1 MPSPLSTLA
10 VEIIETI
17 ADTLDRTDLCAVRL
31 TCKDL
36 NRKTF
41 HHFGRTCF
49 TSVQTDLSHSSM
61 QKLQS
66 ISQTE
71 QLKHLVQ
78 KFTINER
85 NDNLGRGFHWHR
97 AKGCDLTH
105 HVDTQLSPGF
115 QMLRDVLTNLVN
127 CRSFKVRSL
136 GGTEEHYESEYLL
149 PSDAIGIILSIIAEI
164 GLPVKSFHIAYG
176 SRGSVD
182 AKRLQLELCQ
192 QPVFIAAWEKIEEL
206 RLEHYLT
213 SDNLDWAQDLVLHT
227 MRLKKLSLH
236 FGYDYSTSFIE
247 SILSSPIILQG
258 LQELKLGCIHVTGD
272 MLSTLLVHC
281 RSSLRKLSLWHIYIK
296 FGTWVQIL
304 TELRTFH
311 LLESVSVEWPTEYRN
326 EDIFRLQFPA
336 LENDPVVPGSDGR
349 KFELKYKKWKGKKRV
364 WGATFHGRVGMDKAL
379 EILAESVE
387 DD

>member
-1 MPSPLSTLA
+1 MPSQLSLLA

-17 ADTLDRTDLCAVRL
+17 ASSLDRTDLCAVRL

-71 QLKHLVQ
+71 QLKHLVR
-78 KFTINER
+78 KLTIDKR
-85 NDNLGRGFHWHR
+85 NDHLGLGFHWYR
-97 AKGCDLTH
+97 AKGCDLSRY
-105 HVDTQLSPGF
+105 VDTCLSPGV
-115 QMLRDVLTNLVN
+115 QMLRDVLSNLVN
-127 CRSFKVRSL
+127 CRSFKIRSL
-136 GGTEEHYESEYLL
+136 GGTEDHYESEYLL
-149 PSDAIGIILSIIAEI
+149 PSDAIDIIHSIVAEI

-182 AKRLQLELCQ
+182 AKRLQMQLCQ
-192 QPVFIAAWEKIEEL
+192 QPGFIAAWQKIEEL

-213 SDNLDWAQDLVLHT
+213 SDNLDWAQDLVLQT
-227 MRLKKLSLH
+227 VSLKKLSLH
-236 FGYDYSTSFIE
+236 FGYDFSTSFIE
-247 SILSSPIILQG
+247 SLLSSPMLLRG

-272 MLSTLLVHC
+272 MLSTLLLHC
-281 RSSLRKLSLWHIYIK
+281 RSNLRKLSLWHIYIE

-304 TELRTFH
+304 TELRTFQ
-311 LLESVSVEWPTEYRN
+311 LLENISVDWPTEYRN
-326 EDIFRLQFPA
+326 EEIFRLQFPA
-336 LENDPVVPGSDGR
+336 LDNNPLVPGSEGQ

-364 WGATFHGRVGMDKAL
+364 WGASFHGRVGMDKAL
-379 EILAESVE
+379 EVLAESVE